1 MNDIDARKTLGELVT
16 EHPHLARAFDG
27 LGLDYC
33 CGGGRS
39 LDEACAAAG
48 LDPDALQLSATNT
61 GTDDVP
67 AWEWVSLDLA
77 ELTVHLEATHHAY
90 LHRELPRLAALADK
104 VLGVHGDRHPELA
117 EVRAS
122 LAELRD
128 DLDPHLQREERV
140 LFPMIRA
147 LTKAEIR
154 PTSSVRTPI
163 AVLCAEHD
171 RAGELLQALRTQ
183 TRGFLTPSD
192 GCASYRAFY
201 DGLAELEA
209 DLHLHVHKENN
220 RLFPEAIELE
230 ARSIETDIAH
240 RETATVTDLGAVPT
254 SGGDGV
260 VWSLPHGGDLDAN
273 LVRLGPGATIGE
285 HRNDEVDVLIYVQ
298 SGNGELNLD
307 EEMKTLAAENLALI
321 PRGSRRSIRA
331 GQRGL
336 TYLSIHRRRNGLT
349 LKQRP
354 DVEPPSSS

>member
-1 MNDIDARKTLGELVT
+1 MNDMDASKTLAELVT
-16 EHPHLARAFDG
+16 EHPHLARVFDG

-33 CGGGRS
+33 CGGGHS
-39 LDEACAAAG
+39 LEEACAAAG
-48 LDPDALQLSATNT
+48 LDPDALQQSATST
-61 GTDDVP
+61 ATDDGT
-67 AWEWVSLDLA
+67 ATEWVSLDLA
-77 ELTVHLEATHHAY
+77 ELTVHIETTHHAY
-90 LHRELPRLAALADK
+90 LHRELPRLASLADK
-104 VLGVHGDRHPELA
+104 VIGVHGDRHPELA
-117 EVRAS
+117 GVRS
-122 LAELRD
+122 RLTELRN
-128 DLDPHLQREERV
+128 DLDPHLKREERV
-140 LFPMIRA
+140 LFPRIRT
-147 LTKAEIR
+147 LMSDRMR
-154 PTSSVRTPI
+154 PTLSVRTPI

-171 RAGELLQALRTQ
+171 RAGELLRALRAE
-183 TRGFLTPSD
+183 TRGYLTPPD

-285 HRNDEVDVLIYVQ
+285 HCNDEVDVLIYVQ

-321 PRGSRRSIRA
+321 PRGSRRSVRA

-336 TYLSIHRRRNGLT
+336 TYLTIHRRRNGLT

-354 DVEPPSSS
+354 GVEPPSSS

>member
-1 MNDIDARKTLGELVT
+1 MNDIDVRKTLGQLVT
-16 EHPHLARAFDG
+16 EHPRLARVFDG

-39 LDEACAAAG
+39 LEEACAAAG
-48 LDPDALQLSATNT
+48 LDPDALQLSATST
-61 GTDDVP
+61 GTEDVT
-67 AWEWVSLDLA
+67 ASEWVSLDLA
-77 ELTVHLEATHHAY
+77 ELTVHIETTHHAY

-104 VLGVHGDRHPELA
+104 VVGVHGDRHPELA
-117 EVRAS
+117 GVRS
-122 LAELRD
+122 RLTELRN
-128 DLDPHLQREERV
+128 DLDPHLKREERV
-140 LFPMIRA
+140 LFPMIRT
-147 LTKAEIR
+147 LMSDRMR
-154 PTSSVRTPI
+154 PTLSVRTPI

-171 RAGELLQALRTQ
+171 RAGELLRALRAQ
-183 TRGFLTPSD
+183 TRGYLTPAD
-192 GCASYRAFY
+192 GCASFRAFY

-220 RLFPEAIELE
+220 RLFPGAIELE
-230 ARSIETDIAH
+230 ARLARSGAVR
-240 RETATVTDLGAVPT
+240 REAVTVTDLGAVPT

-273 LVRLGPGATIGE
+273 LVRLGPGAAIGE

-298 SGNGELNLD
+298 SGTGELTFDKELQP
-307 EEMKTLAAENLALI
+307 LAGENVALI

-354 DVEPPSSS
+354 GVEPPSSS

>member
-1 MNDIDARKTLGELVT
+1 MSDIDAHKTLGELVT

-39 LDEACAAAG
+39 LDEACAAAS
-48 LDPDALQLSATNT
+48 LDPHALQLSATST
-61 GTDDVP
+61 GTDDDT
-67 AWEWVSLDLA
+67 ASEWASLDLA

-90 LHRELPRLAALADK
+90 LHRELPSLATLADQ
-104 VLGVHGDRHPELA
+104 VVGVHGDRHPELNK
-117 EVRAS
+117 VRAS
-122 LAELRD
+122 LTELRN

-147 LTKAEIR
+147 LMSAKIR
-154 PTSSVRTPI
+154 PTLSVRTPI
-163 AVLCAEHD
+163 AVLCADHD
-171 RAGELLQALRTQ
+171 RAGELLQALRKQ
-183 TRGFLTPSD
+183 TRGYLTPPD

-220 RLFPEAIELE
+220 RLFPGSIELE
-230 ARSIETDIAH
+230 ARSIKTGIAH
-240 RETATVTDLGAVPT
+240 RETLTVTDLGVVPT
-254 SGGDGV
+254 SGRDGV

-273 LVRLGPGATIGE
+273 LVRLGPGAVICE

-298 SGNGELNLD
+298 SGSGELTLD
-307 EEMKTLAAENLALI
+307 EEMQPLAGENLALI
-321 PRGSRRSIRA
+321 PRASRRSIRA

-354 DVEPPSSS
+354 GADSPSSS